1 MFTINPHLGPLQIS
15 LGRMV
20 FDIMKFAVF
29 ILLVVFS
36 FSCGLN
42 QLYWYYAQMRSNKCN
57 ERDFD
62 DPEEQEECFL
72 KIKYFSK

>member
-1 MFTINPHLGPLQIS
+1 
-15 LGRMV
+15 
-20 FDIMKFAVF
+20 
-29 ILLVVFS
+29 
-36 FSCGLN
+36 
-42 QLYWYYAQMRSNKCN
+42 MRSNKCN